1 MPLSKTG
8 PNPTHGSI
16 LKGSSP
22 MARILDYTPK
32 RFDLGVPGPAMEYQE
47 LRKQNINDF
56 RMSEPVRI
64 QTGVDKMDE
73 RVIELEVENKT
84 LEKLKEIQE
93 SAYKEA
99 YALGLEE
106 GRKEAF
112 QATSAEIDRDLTH
125 FRELIAMIESF
136 KEEFFKQNES
146 HMIRLALHAASR
158 LARTE
163 VTVNNE
169 SLVEILRSAIVDA
182 QIEEEV
188 VVQVAPGQLQFLE
201 TLKTETSRDL
211 EFLKKTKLV
220 PSENIQKGGCVIET
234 NYGVIDA
241 RIEERLGK
249 FWETM
254 SENLYRVKDK
264 IGAA

>member
-1 MPLSKTG
+1 
-8 PNPTHGSI
+8 
-16 LKGSSP
+16 

-99 YALGLEE
+99 YTLGLEE

-112 QATSAEIDRDLTH
+112 QAAAAEIDRDLNQ
-125 FRELIAMIESF
+125 FRELTATIEGF
-136 KEEFFKQNES
+136 KEEMFKQNES
-146 HMIRLALHAASR
+146 HLLRLALHAAAR
-158 LARTE
+158 LAHTE
-163 VTVNNE
+163 VSVNNE
-169 SLVEILRSAIVDA
+169 SLVEILRRAIQDA

-188 VVQVAPGQLQFLE
+188 VVQVAAGQLQFME
-201 TLKTETSRDL
+201 TLKSETARDF
-211 EFLKKTKLV
+211 EFMKKIKLV
-220 PSENIQKGGCVIET
+220 PSESIQNGGCVIET